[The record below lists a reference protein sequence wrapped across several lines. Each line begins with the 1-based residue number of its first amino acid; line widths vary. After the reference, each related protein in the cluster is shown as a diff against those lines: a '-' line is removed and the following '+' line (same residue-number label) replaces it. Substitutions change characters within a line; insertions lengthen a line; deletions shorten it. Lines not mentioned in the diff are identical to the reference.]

1 MLKGVRIKEC
11 RESECLSVIER
22 IEIEILSHAKT
33 GRLLR
38 GLSLPKFV
46 RKLNTLE
53 ANRICSLSVDMCQ
66 AITRNSEIIAESNVK
81 IMEFILWS

>member
-1 MLKGVRIKEC
+1 MEVRIKEC
-11 RESECLSVIER
+11 RESECFSVMER
-22 IEIEILSHAKT
+22 IEIVILSHVKT

-38 GLSLPKFV
+38 GLSLSKSV

-66 AITRNSEIIAESNVK
+66 IITRNSEIITESNVK
-81 IMEFILWS
+81 IMDFILGRSI